1 MELPVE
7 HQNQI
12 IGALARVGLSTGNI
26 MRVLRVTKGLV
37 LARARDYPKM
47 IALQG
52 STDRHRGMN
61 RFLLKLPRPR

>member
-37 LARARDYPKM
+37 LARARDYPHV
-47 IALQG
+47 IVLQG
-52 STDRHRGMN
+52 NTDSYRAMN
-61 RFLLKLPRPR
+61 RYLLGLSRPR